1 MAHQVR
7 IQQHPV
13 PLTVAANETILE
25 AALAAGVD
33 YPCGCQSGN
42 CGSCKSRL
50 IAGAVELS
58 PYSETAL
65 TEDERAAGYV
75 LACRAVP
82 KSDVVIAWVEPDE
95 AVTHAQRRLDCR
107 VAGIADATHDIR
119 ILRLCIDAGGP
130 FDYAAG
136 QYAAVGFDGLP
147 PRDFSMASPAGGR
160 ELEFHVRAVAGGTVS
175 AYVRRALKVG
185 DRVRVEGPHGTAYL
199 RESHRG
205 PILALAGGSGLAPI
219 KAIVERALAIA
230 LPQPIHLYFGVR
242 DERDLYLED
251 HFRRLAA
258 THPNVSFVP
267 VLSEPSAPTRRRV
280 GFLADAVAADFRDL
294 DGAKAYIA
302 GPPVMVETCAAAV
315 QRLGVRSQDCHADAF
330 YTEADKRKLEQPA

>member
-1 MAHQVR
+1 MAHQVK
-7 IQQHPV
+7 IHQHPA
-13 PLTVAANETILE
+13 PLTVAAGETILE
-25 AALAAGVD
+25 AALAAGID

-50 IAGAVELS
+50 IAGQVELS

-65 TEDERAAGYV
+65 TEAERAAGYI

-82 KSDVVIAWVEPDE
+82 TSDVAVAWVEPDE
-95 AVTHAQRRLDCR
+95 AVAHALRRLECR
-107 VAGIADATHDIR
+107 VVGIADATHDIR
-119 ILRLCIDAGGP
+119 ILKLRIDAGGP

-147 PRDFSMASPAGGR
+147 PRDFSMASPAGGP
-160 ELEFHVRAVAGGTVS
+160 ELEFHVRTIEGGTVS
-175 AYVRRALKVG
+175 AFVRRALKPG

-258 THPNVSFVP
+258 TEPKLSFVP
-267 VLSEPSAPTRRRV
+267 VLSEPTGRTRRRT
-280 GFLADAVAADFRDL
+280 GFVADAVAADFRDL
-294 DGAKAYIA
+294 DGAKAYVA
-302 GPPVMVETCAAAV
+302 GPPVMVETCVAAV
-315 QRLGVRSQDCHADAF
+315 KRLGVRSQDCHADAF
-330 YTEADKRKLEQPA
+330 YTEADKRKLGQPA